1 MTGRSTLPLPDN
13 AVRDAA
19 APRSQEQRS
28 AMPDPAARDA
38 TGSDGRQPGPAG
50 RVARRERVLVVDDS
64 AAIREVVWLLLED
77 EGYEV
82 ASAANGEQ
90 ALSISAEFDPDI
102 IVLDVMMPGL
112 DGMGMLSRLRKT
124 SDTPVVF
131 LSARS
136 GVEATVE
143 GLELGA
149 DDYLA
154 KPFDPDELAA
164 RVRAVLRRAA
174 EPQPAPTVTM
184 GDVTVDFDRRVA
196 TRNGEAVQL
205 GRMEWEVLRKL
216 ARSPGQVVLA
226 TDLLREIW
234 GEGYVDDLQV
244 LRICVSRLRRKLGG
258 HPGGRSPLRTYRNVG
273 YALDA

>member
-1 MTGRSTLPLPDN
+1 VIGRSTVRVPEP

-19 APRSQEQRS
+19 QSGPARR
-28 AMPDPAARDA
+28 AARRD
-38 TGSDGRQPGPAG
+38 
-50 RVARRERVLVVDDS
+50 RVLVVDDS
-64 AAIREVVWLLLED
+64 ASIREVVCLLLED

-102 IVLDVMMPGL
+102 IVLDVTMPGL
-112 DGMGMLSRLRKT
+112 DGMGMLGRLRQT
-124 SDTPVVF
+124 RDTPVVL
-131 LSARS
+131 LSARG

-174 EPQPAPTVTM
+174 GPQPARTVTM

-196 TRNGEAVQL
+196 TRDGQAVQL

-234 GEGYVDDLQV
+234 GEGYADDLQV

-258 HPGGRSPLRTYRNVG
+258 QPGGRSPLRTYRNVG